1 MARGRKQS
9 AKIQA
14 AVQQLTGNVKEPH
27 FTVLTS
33 DNLSL
38 IKGLNYY
45 AANSDFVQSKKWA
58 LEWIK
63 VNMPDSFA
71 DLKGKKEWVFANR
84 GYVCRMIQN
93 GFIMSD
99 EQIEELK
106 VFFNKA
112 KKTKDV
118 EVKEKAAPVVKKAP
132 KEVFNVA
139 LEQFDYAVDRCIMDK
154 EIGKVDFGVNSKEHA
169 EVIKQIEKMTAEH
182 ELNAEFYDGGYLRR
196 VKKFFKSV
204 TEQLE
209 TVKKVV
215 KQQTVRK
222 VAPRKIIPAKMAA
235 GLKFKKEAP
244 ELGLVGLR
252 PETMIGAQHAVVYD
266 TAKRFLM
273 YFKAADDTGLLIQGT
288 TVKNF
293 DTEKSILKKIRKP
306 EETIKELLGKT
317 AVQMKKVLTEV
328 KSTQYGVNGRF
339 NENMIILK
347 V

>member
-1 MARGRKQS
+1 MARGRKVS

-14 AVQQLTGNVKEPH
+14 AVLQLTGNVKEPN

-63 VNMPDSFA
+63 ANMPESFA

-84 GYVCRMIQN
+84 GFFCRMIQN
-93 GFIMSD
+93 GFIPS
-99 EQIEELK
+99 EQQVDDLK
-106 VFFNKA
+106 AFFMKA

-118 EVKEKAAPVVKKAP
+118 EPKEKAVVVKKMP
-132 KEVFNVA
+132 KEVVNAA
-139 LEQFDYAVDRCIMDK
+139 LEQFDYAVDRCIMNR
-154 EIGKVDFGVNSKEHA
+154 EIGKVEFGTNAKDNQ
-169 EVIKQIEKMTAEH
+169 EVLKQIEKMTAEH
-182 ELNAEFYDGGYLRR
+182 EENREFYDAGYLRR

-204 TEQLE
+204 KEQLE
-209 TVKKVV
+209 AVQKVV
-215 KQQTVRK
+215 KQQTIRR
-222 VAPRKIIPAKMAA
+222 VAPKKIIPTKMAA

-252 PETMIGAQHAVVYD
+252 PEALIGAQHAVVYD
-266 TAKRFLM
+266 VAKRFLM

-288 TVKNF
+288 SVKNF

-306 EETIKELLGKT
+306 EEIIKELLGKT

>member
-45 AANSDFVQSKKWA
+45 ATNSDFVQSKKWA
-58 LEWIK
+58 LEWVK
-63 VNMPDSFA
+63 VNMPESFA
-71 DLKGKKEWVFANR
+71 ELKGKKDWVFANR

-139 LEQFDYAVDRCIMDK
+139 LEQFDYAVDRCLMGK
-154 EIGKVDFGVNSKEHA
+154 EIGKVDFGVNPKDHA

-182 ELNAEFYDGGYLRR
+182 EENKEYYDAGYIRR
-196 VKKFFKSV
+196 AKKFFKSV
-204 TEQLE
+204 LDQLAV
-209 TVKKVV
+209 VKKVV
-215 KQQTVRK
+215 KQQTVK
-222 VAPRKIIPAKMAA
+222 TVAPRKIIPTKMAA
-235 GLKFKKEAP
+235 GLKFKKEDP

-252 PETMIGAQHAVVYD
+252 PETLIGAQQAMVYD
-266 TAKRFLM
+266 VARRFLM
-273 YFKAADDTGLLIQGT
+273 YFKAADETGLLIRGT
-288 TVKNF
+288 TVNNF
-293 DTEKSILKKIRKP
+293 DTEKSIFKKVRKP
-306 EETIKELLGKT
+306 EDVLKELAGKSI
-317 AVQMKKVLTEV
+317 AQMRKVLAEI
-328 KSTQYGVNGRF
+328 KSNQYGVNGRF
-339 NENMIILK
+339 NENMVILK